1 MELLIDAYFKWLKTE
16 WTVFFLW
23 IKGVLWNME
32 DQIINILKLVNFVIS
47 RMNISSKYSYDDLYQ
62 EGTIRLINAVNNYNP
77 KLKISFS
84 TFAYVCIKNEIL
96 KYVNKN
102 KINNISLDEQICE
115 YIKLEDTIID
125 ENANIEE
132 IIIKNESLEILRN
145 ILNNEL
151 TDTERTIIKMLY
163 GIDCPKYKQREISQ
177 MLNITQYKISRIK
190 IRLLTQIKDCINNQN
205 YKF

>member
-1 MELLIDAYFKWLKTE
+1 
-16 WTVFFLW
+16 
-23 IKGVLWNME
+23 ME